1 MCIDA
6 WTNIIILS
14 VYSTIQIVV
23 AQSIY
28 GLDQYYLHRRVQG
41 RKARQLAL
49 FACELC
55 IIGERSTYKY

>member
-14 VYSTIQIVV
+14 VYSTIHIVV

-41 RKARQLAL
+41 RRVSWHYSRVYY
-49 FACELC
+49 
-55 IIGERSTYKY
+55 GS

>member
-14 VYSTIQIVV
+14 VYSTIHIVV
-23 AQSIY
+23 AQSTY

-41 RKARQLAL
+41 RKSRHLAL
-49 FACELC
+49 FVCVLC
-55 IIGERSTYKY
+55 IIGERNTYKY